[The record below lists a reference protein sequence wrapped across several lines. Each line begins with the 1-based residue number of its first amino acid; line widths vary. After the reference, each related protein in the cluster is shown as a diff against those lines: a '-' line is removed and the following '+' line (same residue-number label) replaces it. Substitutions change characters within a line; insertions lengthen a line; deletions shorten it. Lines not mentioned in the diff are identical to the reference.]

1 MADLRQS
8 LAELETVEAR
18 LTKASAQVERL
29 TKRKGEI
36 VQEIAAEKAALA
48 DASAKADAI
57 LAKG

>member
-18 LTKASAQVERL
+18 LTKAQGQVSRL
-29 TKRKGEI
+29 TRRKGEI
-36 VQEIAAEKAALA
+36 MQEIAAEKAALA